1 MELFNRKKAQGMS
14 LNIIIIAAIGLLVL
28 VILAVIFIGRIGTT
42 TKSIDSCKG
51 SCIDSADDCVGQYQ
65 KVTSD
70 PCFASDGKTRTEQIC
85 CVSAA

>member
-1 MELFNRKKAQGMS
+1 MDVVRQKKAQGMS

-42 TKSIDSCKG
+42 TKVVDSCKG
-51 SCIDSADDCVGQYQ
+51 ACVDSSDECVGQYK

-70 PCFASDGKTRTEQIC
+70 PCFGPDNKPTDQVC
-85 CVSAA
+85 CISVA